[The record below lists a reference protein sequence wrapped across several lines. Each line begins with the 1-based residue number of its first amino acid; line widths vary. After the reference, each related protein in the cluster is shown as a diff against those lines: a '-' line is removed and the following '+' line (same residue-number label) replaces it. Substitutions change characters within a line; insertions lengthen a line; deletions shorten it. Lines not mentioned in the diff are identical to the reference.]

1 MGATACLVILAIL
14 CFFFVTELLPLA
26 VTAMAGAIAVG
37 LVGLVPMKDIFS
49 GLSNDMVVLMAGM
62 LVVGASMFH
71 TGLAQRISEWVVR
84 HVGKSENSLM
94 LVCMAV
100 GAVMSSF
107 LSNVG
112 MTATLLPIVLGI
124 CSASEISPRRQLMP
138 LAFGCGLGGVI
149 TIVGTPSNLIASGT
163 LENAGLRGFGFFEFA
178 WIGIPVTV
186 AGILYMVL
194 VGKRFLPMDGTTG
207 RGIDEKAAMA
217 AQASTND
224 PCKMY
229 IAAVICVATL
239 VLLAVGTNIL
249 PEHVTAIIAVLLL
262 VAGRCLNER
271 QAFESIDWVTVFLF
285 AGMMPV
291 VTALDRSGAS
301 RLMAEAVVGCIGESP
316 SPLTIT
322 AVLFFLSCGLTQIMS
337 NTASAALLC
346 PLGVSIAQEIGA
358 DPRAVLMVI
367 AVGTSCAFATP
378 VGTPPN
384 MLVMAPGDYKF
395 KDYIIVGIPLII
407 VCFLVSLL
415 IIPMI
420 WPLFS

>member
-1 MGATACLVILAIL
+1 MAAVACLVILAVM

-26 VTAMAGAIAVG
+26 VTAMSGAVAVG
-37 LVGLVPMKDIFS
+37 LVGLVPLQDIFN
-49 GLSNDMVVLMAGM
+49 GLSNGMVILMAGM
-62 LVVGASMFH
+62 LVVGSAMFR

-94 LVCMAV
+94 LVCMGV

-112 MTATLLPIVLGI
+112 MTASLLPIVLGI
-124 CSASEISPRRQLMP
+124 CSASRISPRRQLMP
-138 LAFGCGLGGVI
+138 MAFGCGLGGVI
-149 TIVGTPSNLIASGT
+149 TVIGTPSNLIASGT
-163 LENAGLRGFGFFEFA
+163 LANAGLKGFGFFEFA

-194 VGKRFLPMDGTTG
+194 VGKRFLPTDGATG
-207 RGIDEKAAMA
+207 KGIDGNAAVA

-224 PCKMY
+224 PRKMY
-229 IAAVICVATL
+229 VVAVICLATL
-239 VLLAVGTNIL
+239 VMLATGTSVV
-249 PEHVTAIIAVLLL
+249 PEHVTAVIAVLLI
-262 VAGRCLNER
+262 VSARCLTER

-291 VTALDRSGAS
+291 AAALDTSGAS
-301 RLMAEAVVGCIGESP
+301 RLLAEAMLELMVDSP
-316 SPLTIT
+316 SPMMIT

-337 NTASAALLC
+337 NTASAAILC
-346 PLGVSIAQEIGA
+346 PLGISIAQELGA
-358 DPRAVLMVI
+358 DPHAVLMVI

-384 MLVMAPGDYKF
+384 MLVLVPGGYKF
-395 KDYIIVGIPLII
+395 RDYVITGTPLIF
-407 VCFLVSLL
+407 VCFLVAMLV
-415 IIPMI
+415 IPSV
-420 WPLFS
+420 WPFFP